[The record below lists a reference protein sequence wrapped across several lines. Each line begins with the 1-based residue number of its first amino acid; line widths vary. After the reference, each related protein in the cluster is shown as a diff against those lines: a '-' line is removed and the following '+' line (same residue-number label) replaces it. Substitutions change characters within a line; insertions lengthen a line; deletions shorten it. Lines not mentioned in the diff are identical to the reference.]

1 MALLTRDALVAGTD
15 LPQETVAVPQ
25 LGGEVIVRG
34 LTGAQRDAFEASM
47 VVQKGG
53 TRSVKVD
60 NIRSRLLV
68 RTIVD
73 ETGANVHRRRRGA
86 ARRGPGRRDRA
97 VVRRGDAPVRH
108 DARRCRR
115 ARKKLIRRPER
126 RFAFML
132 ARELGL
138 PVGVM
143 LGQMSGQELSE
154 WQAFLGMEARVQNPI
169 ASGLTPGVAEAMVW
183 SSAADPDGPAPPKK
197 KRPKGY

>member
-1 MALLTRDALVAGTD
+1 
-15 LPQETVAVPQ
+15 
-25 LGGEVIVRG
+25 
-34 LTGAQRDAFEASM
+34 
-47 VVQKGG
+47 
-53 TRSVKVD
+53 
-60 NIRSRLLV
+60 
-68 RTIVD
+68 
-73 ETGANVHRRRRGA
+73 
-86 ARRGPGRRDRA
+86 
-97 VVRRGDAPVRH
+97 
-108 DARRCRR
+108 
-115 ARKKLIRRPER
+115 
-126 RFAFML
+126 ML